1 VKRLDGPVII
11 AILGKSTLMGIR
23 EDREDFNQSGLRGL
37 LRRLMTEK
45 DEAFVRILEGGW
57 RGEEASERPAPGTGP
72 YLHYRKGYAVI
83 QYSNASIGDEGF
95 KEFRVEV

>member
-1 VKRLDGPVII
+1 
-11 AILGKSTLMGIR
+11 MGIR
-23 EDREDFNQSGLRGL
+23 EDLEDFNQSGLRGL

-57 RGEEASERPAPGTGP
+57 QGEEASERPAPGTGP

-83 QYSNASIGDEGF
+83 EYSNASTGDEDS
-95 KEFRVEV
+95 KEFRIEV

>member
-1 VKRLDGPVII
+1 
-11 AILGKSTLMGIR
+11 MGIS
-23 EDREDFNQSGLRGL
+23 EDRDDFNQSGLRGL
-37 LRRLMTEK
+37 LRRLMKEK

-57 RGEEASERPAPGTGP
+57 RGEEAQERPAPGTGP

-83 QYSNASIGDEGF
+83 EYSNASTGDDAS